1 MLRDEIGK
9 TGRLFS
15 GFKLFFN
22 DCCENVGS
30 SIATQ
35 ILLQRICKM
44 LTQCDRVHEFV
55 QKKKSLPKNLCA
67 FFPLGFMPI
76 ILLELQS

>member
-44 LTQCDRVHEFV
+44 LTECDRVHEFV
-55 QKKKSLPKNLCA
+55 QKKNHCQKIFALFSLLVSC
-67 FFPLGFMPI
+67 
-76 ILLELQS
+76 QSFC